1 MKKYIIKECKHHG
14 PTDFVLEG
22 RGYYRCKQ
30 CRQDR
35 VAEQRRKN
43 KIKLIKHFGNKC
55 HICNYDR
62 CAAALEFHHIDKTT
76 KSFALAQSGLTKSY
90 NKLLVEAN
98 KCILLCANCHREV
111 ENNVTTIPDGAT
123 AARMTV
129 NH

>member
-14 PTDFVLEG
+14 STDFVLEG

-43 KIKLIKHFGNKC
+43 KRKLVAHFGNKC
-55 HICNYDR
+55 KLCGYNKCI
-62 CAAALEFHHIDKTT
+62 AALEFHHLEKDD
-76 KSFALAQSGLTKSY
+76 KSFSLGQKGLTKSFD
-90 NKLLVEAN
+90 NLLKEAN

-111 ENNVTTIPDGAT
+111 ENGVTLIGP
-123 AARMTV
+123 
-129 NH
+129 